1 MHNELKSGAANG
13 SMRRIRSNLW
23 AWFVRFARAPHTSG
37 HSAMLRWTPRHTVAG
52 AGVILAALVLVT
64 VLLDVWAVTQ
74 VRHLPERVVV
84 VFDVITDFGKSG
96 WFLFP
101 LGGCLITIAAVSPL
115 LPRASMLV
123 LASVAVRVGFL
134 FTAIA
139 VPGLFTTVIKHVI
152 GRARPYVTGVADAYA
167 YSPFNWRVEYA
178 SFPSGHATTALAAAV
193 AIGTIWPRARVVMWI
208 YAIGIGVSRVVVT
221 SHYPSDVIASA
232 VVGVLGALLVRNYFA
247 ARRLGITM
255 EPDGSV
261 HAFAGPSLR
270 RVEGAI
276 RDLFTRPQSTHVDD
290 PTHRQE

>member
-1 MHNELKSGAANG
+1 M
-13 SMRRIRSNLW
+13 
-23 AWFVRFARAPHTSG
+23 
-37 HSAMLRWTPRHTVAG
+37 
-52 AGVILAALVLVT
+52 ILAALVLVT

-208 YAIGIGVSRVVVT
+208 YAIGIAVSRVVVT
-221 SHYPSDVIASA
+221 SHYPSDVMPAPLWVFWALCSCATILLRADWGSPWSPMA
-232 VVGVLGALLVRNYFA
+232 ACMLSPVHRFGVSKEPSGICSPDRNLLTSMIRPIVRNEL
-247 ARRLGITM
+247 R
-255 EPDGSV
+255 V
-261 HAFAGPSLR
+261 HP
-270 RVEGAI
+270 
-276 RDLFTRPQSTHVDD
+276 
-290 PTHRQE
+290 